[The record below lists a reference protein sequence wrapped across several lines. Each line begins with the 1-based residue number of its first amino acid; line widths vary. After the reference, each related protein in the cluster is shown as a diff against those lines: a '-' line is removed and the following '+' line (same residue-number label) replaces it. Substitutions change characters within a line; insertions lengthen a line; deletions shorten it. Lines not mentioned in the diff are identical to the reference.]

1 MTLKVLIA
9 DDHSLYRTGLAL
21 LLKDRLGV
29 TEVIEVSD
37 FDQALDRLAET
48 PGIGLALFDL
58 SMPGMG
64 GPESL
69 RVIKETYPDV
79 RVAVVSGLEERDY
92 VLKAISVGLNGYVPK
107 SLSEE
112 DIAAAL
118 QQVVAGHIYIPKF
131 MTSSPGAQRESHS
144 DRANATAS
152 AEAPRLDDLTP
163 RQRDVLACILRGRSN
178 KEVARDLHIAE
189 GTVKIHLAALFTV
202 FSARNRTELAT
213 RAQALSR

>member
-92 VLKAISVGLNGYVPK
+92 VLKAISVGLNGYVPQEPVGRGY
-107 SLSEE
+107 SGG
-112 DIAAAL
+112 AAAGRCRTHL
-118 QQVVAGHIYIPKF
+118 HSEVHDVVAW
-131 MTSSPGAQRESHS
+131 
-144 DRANATAS
+144 
-152 AEAPRLDDLTP
+152 
-163 RQRDVLACILRGRSN
+163 C
-178 KEVARDLHIAE
+178 
-189 GTVKIHLAALFTV
+189 
-202 FSARNRTELAT
+202 SARK
-213 RAQALSR
+213 S